1 MTKHYEAINIGL
13 VRSRNEDA
21 LAVIEPETYL
31 VADGMGGQ
39 AAGEIASRMLVNSIE
54 NFLHSTAQPWT
65 EKVLEQAIVK
75 AGERIY
81 DAAQSREEYKGMG
94 TTATMIHFDGNRAY
108 YAHVGDS
115 RLYRLQGDHFQQ
127 LTEDHSYVESLV
139 RNGEISQAAARIH
152 PMKNYLTQAVGAMLD
167 ISVDVGSFKVKS
179 GEVFLLCTDGLTNM
193 VGDDEIVQII
203 RSSRQPAD
211 ALVKAAL
218 DNGGKDNITVIV
230 LGVA

>member
-115 RLYRLQGDHFQQ
+115 RLYRLQGDRLQQ

-167 ISVDVGSFKVKS
+167 ISVDVGSFKVKT

>member
-39 AAGEIASRMLVNSIE
+39 AAGEIASRMLVSSIE
-54 NFLHSTAQPWT
+54 TFLRASDHPWN
-65 EKVLEQAIVK
+65 ERVLEKAILR

-81 DAAQSREEYKGMG
+81 DAAQNREEYKGMG
-94 TTATMIHFDGNRAY
+94 TTATMIHFDCNRAY
-108 YAHVGDS
+108 FAHVGDS
-115 RLYRLQGDHFQQ
+115 RLYQLKNARLQQ

-152 PMKNYLTQAVGAMLD
+152 PMKNYLTQAVGAMPD
-167 ISVDVGSFKVKS
+167 ITVDTGSLKIKS
-179 GEVFLLCTDGLTNM
+179 GDVFLLCTDGLTNM
-193 VGDDEIVQII
+193 VSDEEIMQII
-203 RSSRQPAD
+203 SSSQQPAD

-218 DNGGKDNITVIV
+218 ENGGKDNVTVIV
-230 LGVA
+230 VGVA